1 MSNSQNSSDIQGAFG
16 DFFEDSTWDR
26 EDFQE
31 RPSAQHAAGGN
42 GSSEAAEVADSTP
55 VDEQALAS
63 LLSEYIAGP
72 TPSPIMGTFDGQ
84 PIELTEEN
92 KAWMAET
99 SKAAGRGLTIKGKRH
114 QHYMTFS
121 PPHSDT
127 ATVYVA
133 STPPETPPREPSPVS
148 GQAPVPVLRP
158 DSQAAVPSPHNAGHI
173 GAGIRKRPHKCGHC
187 MATFSTPAR
196 RTAHMQKAH
205 ADKLA
210 SSAGPPSQT
219 PQN

>member
-1 MSNSQNSSDIQGAFG
+1 MSNSQNSSDIQRAFG
-16 DFFEDSTWDR
+16 DFPEDITWDR
-26 EDFQE
+26 EDLQE
-31 RPSAQHAAGGN
+31 RPSTQHAAEGT
-42 GSSEAAEVADSTP
+42 GSFGAAEVADSTP
-55 VDEQALAS
+55 FDEQALAS
-63 LLSEYIAGP
+63 LLTQYIAGP
-72 TPSPIMGTFDGQ
+72 APSPVMGTFDGQ
-84 PIELTEEN
+84 PIELTDEN

-121 PPHSDT
+121 PPRSDT

-133 STPPETPPREPSPVS
+133 STPPETPPREPSPVP

-158 DSQAAVPSPHNAGHI
+158 DIQAAVPSPRNAGHV

-196 RTAHMQKAH
+196 CTAHMQKAH

-210 SSAGPPSQT
+210 SSAGPPSHT